1 MSDAEIVQP
10 RVILKKLSD
19 ETVKQIYQKDSNEE
33 GDLTRTQMVERIN
46 ASIEKSGVTILFET
60 MKRDDLKSLAT
71 QVNVHFKE
79 SDNQNSKAVLAK
91 KLKDK
96 IQDVGF
102 FEDLLAEYADTAL
115 LNKLCQTLDETPES
129 TNKDVL
135 VRQVVGIINSLGA
148 EQFWNSFDVN
158 VLHNV
163 TADLKLKA
171 KGTNSKRKLVDSIL
185 TNSNPEK
192 AEPKKKKRKITY
204 SKKKKPLEK
213 GITYD
218 DIFQHYYVNEVR
230 DYCKAN
236 GLKSS
241 GKKKELINRILA
253 YLNGEEEETSS
264 KKKSSKDE
272 SD

>member
-1 MSDAEIVQP
+1 MSEAEVVPP
-10 RVILKKLSD
+10 RTIIKKLSD
-19 ETVKQIYQKDSNEE
+19 ETIRQIYQKDSADE

-46 ASIEKSGVTILFET
+46 LAIEKAGVNILFDSL
-60 MKRDDLKSLAT
+60 KRQDLKVMAET
-71 QVNVHFKE
+71 VGVAFKD
-79 SDNQNSKAVLAK
+79 SDNQNSKAVLSK
-91 KLKDK
+91 KMKDK
-96 IQDVGF
+96 INDMGIDDF
-102 FEDLLAEYADTAL
+102 LSENADTAL
-115 LNKLCQTLDETPES
+115 LNRLCESLEETPDS
-129 TNKDVL
+129 TNKDDLVKQVSGL
-135 VRQVVGIINSLGA
+135 VRAFGA
-148 EQFWNSFDVN
+148 EAFWNSFDVN
-158 VLHNV
+158 LLHSI

-171 KGTNSKRKLVDSIL
+171 KGTNSKRKLVESIL

-213 GITYD
+213 GVTYD

-230 DYCKAN
+230 DFCKAN

-253 YLNGEEEETSS
+253 FLNGEEEDS
-264 KKKSSKDE
+264 KKKSSRDE